1 MAGYGALVSQVSTN
15 SQNIGIIDGK
25 VTAQGQVISGISAQ
39 VSPKGAGDASW
50 GAGSVDVYAGTV
62 TIQSVFANADLAQ
75 AIRTDQVEVGL
86 GQANAAVQSEA
97 TARATADAALGSR
110 VDTTNASLAG
120 TNATVQQVSES
131 VVTLN
136 GKVSTTYTVRAQVSS
151 GGEVYM
157 AGMGLGVEQQPD
169 GSYQSQVLIQADRF
183 AVINLANNNV
193 TTPFVIQGG
202 QTFISQAL
210 IGTGWIQNAMIG
222 DVIQSTAVGAGGQPR
237 WKLDKNGTLTMTGPS
252 NGGYLTI
259 SDSLIRVF
267 DGNGVLRVRV
277 GVGF

>member
-1 MAGYGALVSQVSTN
+1 
-15 SQNIGIIDGK
+15 
-25 VTAQGQVISGISAQ
+25 
-39 VSPKGAGDASW
+39 
-50 GAGSVDVYAGTV
+50 
-62 TIQSVFANADLAQ
+62 AQ

-169 GSYQSQVLIQADRF
+169 GSYQSQVLIQA
-183 AVINLANNNV
+183 
-193 TTPFVIQGG
+193 
-202 QTFISQAL
+202 
-210 IGTGWIQNAMIG
+210 
-222 DVIQSTAVGAGGQPR
+222 
-237 WKLDKNGTLTMTGPS
+237 
-252 NGGYLTI
+252 
-259 SDSLIRVF
+259 
-267 DGNGVLRVRV
+267 
-277 GVGF
+277 